1 MDPGV
6 INPFSDDLFV
16 DHSDNMPGVSQIH
29 AQTFNRVVEAF
40 ESLGIC
46 AENKT
51 PDDKLGR
58 TILVT
63 APEAGFGKS
72 HLAARLRDHLKTA
85 STSVSLPLDPSRAV
99 AWPVVLGAIIRQFSH
114 VTCSRFEHT
123 SLLAETGRHLLAQ
136 LAIQHL
142 EAGNSL
148 NCPETEA
155 NLRENFVS
163 LFCSDSSSSILGWT
177 DSHSR
182 SLSHEVSAKFLETLG
197 LTPSELGFW
206 ARLIIDFHWR
216 GEAALEPLRG
226 LTNGE
231 ARERLLQWLRLAS
244 FYRPL
249 LIITDGLDG
258 FFQSESAGM
267 EIAGIVTGIR
277 ETVPRSV
284 TFLSINEDIWES
296 VFENRLPS
304 AWKDRLTGEPQK
316 LYPITPEAASEL
328 IMLRLKRTPII
339 QSAAD
344 EFTEKLKNDH
354 LWIDSETTLSP
365 RIVLRQANQL
375 WESDATRYLSHE
387 REGTGK
393 GEEKSISELIDKAD
407 FFEIPQK
414 GLPVSQPSVLEK
426 DEASEGDRTQ
436 PADPLPKSLL
446 PGLEA
451 ILNPSFRPTMLAEKE
466 SAPLLSENSFFAPTT
481 PKETSEPLTGIDSV
495 INDIRN
501 SGKTVFSESAERPK
515 IELPEREDLPEPST
529 SFQVGDLNIT
539 PAKGGKSRSP
549 AAETG
554 TSSDVVNMLPSLAWE
569 PNKSLLY
576 SEAAKAKDI
585 PVSKAE
591 IEARIK
597 EKERE
602 ILSQQPIKLELSKV
616 EGLLQKMGDGH
627 LGLSQTEERYPS
639 SRTTCLRWKV
649 NGQSVL
655 IGFESPRNVYFWN
668 NLLQQSLSSNRQ
680 EKITSFSHPSES
692 FDPSL
697 FSSFG
702 FSPSVIRGRIDAIEM
717 SDEELAA
724 LYAAADVL
732 TEFEGT
738 ANLDVAAQYI
748 ALTLDP
754 LWRRISR
761 PLQSQ

>member
-1 MDPGV
+1 MDPGA

-16 DHSDNMPGVSQIH
+16 NHSDNLPGVSQIH
-29 AQTFNRVVEAF
+29 AQTFDRVTEAI
-40 ESLGIC
+40 ENLVTC
-46 AENKT
+46 AEDNT
-51 PDDKLGR
+51 PADKLGR
-58 TILVT
+58 TVLVT
-63 APEAGFGKS
+63 APEAGYGKS

-85 STSVSLPLDPSRAV
+85 ATSVSLPLDPSRPV

-114 VTCSRFEHT
+114 LTCPRFENT
-123 SLLAETGRHLLAQ
+123 SVFAETGRHLLAQ
-136 LAIQHL
+136 LVVQHL
-142 EAGNSL
+142 KAGNSL

-155 NLRENFVS
+155 SLKENFIS
-163 LFCSDSSSSILGWT
+163 LFRSDSSSSILDWT

-182 SLSHEVSAKFLETLG
+182 SLSHEVSTEFLKTLG
-197 LTPSELGFW
+197 LSPSELGFW
-206 ARLIIDFHWR
+206 VRLIIDFHWR
-216 GEAALEPLRG
+216 GDAALEPLRG

-296 VFENRLPS
+296 VFETRLPS

-344 EFTEKLKNDH
+344 EFIEKLKNDH
-354 LWIDSETTLSP
+354 LWIDAETTLSP

-375 WESDATRYLSHE
+375 WESDASRYLS
-387 REGTGK
+387 REKKETGK
-393 GEEKSISELIDKAD
+393 GEEKPISELIDKVD
-407 FFEIPQK
+407 FFEAPQ
-414 GLPVSQPSVLEK
+414 GDLPVTQPPVLENV
-426 DEASEGDRTQ
+426 EASEEDRIL
-436 PADPLPKSLL
+436 PAALLPKSPL
-446 PGLEA
+446 PELES
-451 ILNPSFRPTMLAEKE
+451 ILTPSFRPSISPKKE
-466 SAPLLSENSFFAPTT
+466 VAPSLSKNLFFTSPR
-481 PKETSEPLTGIDSV
+481 PKETDEPLTGIDSI

-501 SGKTVFSESAERPK
+501 SGKTVVSESAERPK

-529 SFQVGDLNIT
+529 SFQAGNLNIT
-539 PAKGGKSRSP
+539 PTNSGKSRSP
-549 AAETG
+549 VAERRA
-554 TSSDVVNMLPSLAWE
+554 SSDAVNILSPLARK

-576 SEAAKAKDI
+576 SESAKPTNTPITRAT
-585 PVSKAE
+585 

-602 ILSQQPIKLELSKV
+602 ILNQQPLRLELAKV
-616 EGLLQKMGDGH
+616 ESLVQKMGDSH

-639 SRTTCLRWKV
+639 SKTTCLRWKV
-649 NGQSVL
+649 GGQSVL

-702 FSPSVIRGRIDAIEM
+702 FSPSVIRGRIDAIEI
-717 SDEELAA
+717 SDEELVA
-724 LYAAADVL
+724 LYAADDVL
-732 TEFEGT
+732 TELEGT
-738 ANLDVAAQYI
+738 AGLDTAAQCI
-748 ALTLDP
+748 ALNLDP
-754 LWRRISR
+754 LWRRISK
-761 PLQSQ
+761 PLQPQ